1 MTGCTDRLE
10 LALVAAVDMQL
21 GNLIVPLELRPGTS
35 VPIPCRHCEKA
46 LIRFTVSEG
55 GHSVACPRCGG
66 ATDVKV
72 YPKARA
78 FKIKTSKGA
87 TRVKPPFSYHS
98 GSAPLNSPL
107 TSGR

>member
-1 MTGCTDRLE
+1 M
-10 LALVAAVDMQL
+10 
-21 GNLIVPLELRPGTS
+21 PLELRPGTS

-66 ATDVKV
+66 ATEVKV
-72 YPKARA
+72 YAEGQG

-87 TRVKPPFSYHS
+87 TRIKPSS
-98 GSAPLNSPL
+98 S
-107 TSGR
+107 